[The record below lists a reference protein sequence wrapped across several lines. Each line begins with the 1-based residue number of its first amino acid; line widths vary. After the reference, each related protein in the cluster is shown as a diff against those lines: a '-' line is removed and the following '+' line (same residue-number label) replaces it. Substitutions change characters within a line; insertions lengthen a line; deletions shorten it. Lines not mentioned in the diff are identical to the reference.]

1 MRRAALI
8 TAVASAALAA
18 PAAASAAGHGSAGV
32 ATRHALVSV
41 ADCHPAAA
49 LDQRYASF
57 SGQMRAYPGT
67 TRMMMRFTLL
77 ERLGGVTGFEPVAL
91 QDLRPW
97 RRSKPG
103 ARTFI
108 YTQRVTAL
116 RDGGAYR
123 MRVQF
128 RWYGAHGTLLRDR
141 FARSRVCHQPAP
153 LPNLS
158 ISAISAA
165 PGATKDERL
174 YSITVT
180 NSGGGEARAVDVALK
195 VDGTVVGGTRVDL
208 LPADESTVVQLN
220 GPECA
225 FSVRAI
231 ADPDRHIRETND
243 SDNALTLPCAQVGG

>member
-8 TAVASAALAA
+8 ALVAGAALAA
-18 PAAASAAGHGSAGV
+18 PTAASAAGKRLAGAAV
-32 ATRHALVSV
+32 RHALVSV
-41 ADCHPAAA
+41 SDCHPAAELA
-49 LDQRYASF
+49 QRYASF

-67 TRMMMRFTLL
+67 TRMLMRFTLL
-77 ERLGGVTGFEPVAL
+77 EQLDSVSGFQPVAL

-128 RWYGAHGTLLRDR
+128 RWYGAHGTLLRTG
-141 FARSRVCHQPAP
+141 FARSRECRQPAP
-153 LPNLS
+153 LPNLT
-158 ISAISAA
+158 IGGVTWG
-165 PGATKDERL
+165 PGATPDQRL

-180 NSGGGEARAVDVALK
+180 NSGDGEARNVDVALK
-195 VDGTVVGGTRVDL
+195 VDGTVVGGASADL
-208 LPADESTVVQLN
+208 IPAGESTVVQIS
-220 GPECA
+220 GPQCA

-231 ADPDRHIRETND
+231 ADPDRQIRETSD
-243 SDNALTLPCAQVGG
+243 TDNALTVPCAQTGG

>member
-1 MRRAALI
+1 MRRAVLVAI
-8 TAVASAALAA
+8 TASAVLAA
-18 PAAASAAGHGSAGV
+18 PAAASAAGQRIAGT
-32 ATRHALVSV
+32 AAHHALVSV
-41 ADCHPAAA
+41 SDCHPADELA
-49 LDQRYASF
+49 QRYASF

-77 ERLGGVTGFEPVAL
+77 ERLGGATGFQPVAL

-103 ARTFI
+103 AKTFI

-116 RDGGAYR
+116 RDGGSYR

-128 RWYGAHGTLLRDR
+128 RWYGANGTLLERR
-141 FARSRVCHQPAP
+141 SMRSRVCRQPVP
-153 LPNLS
+153 LPNLTIGG
-158 ISAISAA
+158 ISSGPAA
-165 PGATKDERL
+165 TSDQRL

-180 NSGGGEARAVDVALK
+180 NNGAGDAGNVDLALK

-208 LPADESTVVQLN
+208 LPADESTVVQIT
-220 GPECA
+220 GPACA

-231 ADPDRHIRETND
+231 ADPDRRIRET
-243 SDNALTLPCAQVGG
+243 SEVDNALTVPCAQAGG